1 MSQTIKQTSLLTM
14 RYLNS
19 LRLIVLLSVLAGT
32 KTQANSQEFS
42 SNPQIEV
49 RVADR
54 VVGKT
59 PTIIGINTGDMPQ
72 GSAFPEWVRS
82 LGVNGARLRLNV
94 DPERS
99 EDPKISSAT
108 DLARKAKE
116 LRAQAENKTPL
127 LWRYPSKMS
136 AESLRSLRES
146 KIELLATITC
156 PYAFKLLKSDG
167 KTNWSNAWSF
177 WEAYYA
183 QAYQLATQHQVR
195 RYQLFNEPN
204 HKESAKLTQDEY
216 AVRMVIGTD
225 AIQAAFSDAAQTTKT
240 DLSPLISAPC
250 TAGISN
256 FKSSGK
262 PDERDSTI
270 GWGEL
275 SMRDRH
281 RRIDGKE
288 DSAYDQFQQY
298 AVQHYSTNPDST
310 LEKLR
315 ELQGEVRK
323 ANRGKDLPLI
333 MSEYNIHTARDF
345 AKKETTM
352 DSPEEFSNLGSM
364 AVTIAESSL
373 EELYFFRLTLSQNL
387 DDGQVK
393 KNGVH
398 HVNEDLIVPEITG
411 STRAAEVIRLATST
425 LTGGRERLAT
435 QVEDKLR
442 VTATRQK
449 DEFRVLLARTNQTSQ
464 PQVQI
469 TLPTR
474 VSGSLVTWEAVTS
487 ETFGNC
493 QILSSNQSGK
503 GWQVDL
509 PSQSV
514 GLLTLRSFSGIKPEA
529 LPSTSATSTSGSVLQ
544 SGGTDLAQTLFTF
557 GPTQSKKAATRLLH
571 LKGNYSGGQPIPL
584 HLYALR
590 KPADSE
596 NGFPFRKKQMPK
608 VEASGLTVSGLGT
621 DVDWLGG
628 FTYSASQPEAWIDIT
643 SAFERR
649 GSDGMQV
656 VIARDVRKKGDQIS
670 PEAVEWTSAE
680 IVSYPR

>member
-1 MSQTIKQTSLLTM
+1 MIPRSLFFLT
-14 RYLNS
+14 LLIS
-19 LRLIVLLSVLAGT
+19 LGHGA
-32 KTQANSQEFS
+32 
-42 SNPQIEV
+42 EV
-49 RVADR
+49 RINDK

-59 PTIIGINTGDMPQ
+59 PAILGINTGDMPQ
-72 GSAFPEWVRS
+72 GSAFPEWVRA

-99 EDPKISSAT
+99 EDPKISSAA

-116 LRAQAENKTPL
+116 LRAQAEKKTPL
-127 LWRYPSKMS
+127 LWRHPSKMS
-136 AESLRSLRES
+136 AESLRSLREA

-167 KTNWSNAWSF
+167 KTNWSSAWSF

-183 QAYQLATQHQVR
+183 EAYQLATQHQVR

-225 AIQAAFSDAAQTTKT
+225 AIQAALSDAAQATKT

-250 TAGISN
+250 TAGIGN

-288 DSAYDQFQQY
+288 DSTYDQFQQY
-298 AVQHYSTNPDST
+298 AIQHYSTNPEST
-310 LEKLR
+310 LERLL
-315 ELQGEVRK
+315 ELQGEVRT

-333 MSEYNIHTARDF
+333 MSEYNVHTARDF

-352 DSPEEFSNLGSM
+352 DSPEEFSDLGSM
-364 AVTIAESSL
+364 AVSIAESSL

-398 HVNEDLIVPEITG
+398 HVNEGRPVPEITG
-411 STRAAEVIRLATST
+411 TTRAAEVIRLACSS
-425 LTGGRERLAT
+425 LSGGRERLAT
-435 QVEDKLR
+435 KATDQLR
-442 VTATRQK
+442 VTATRQN
-449 DEFRVLLARTNQTSQ
+449 DEVRVFLARTNQTSQ

-469 TLPTR
+469 SLPTG
-474 VSGSLVTWEAVTS
+474 VSGSLVTWETVTK
-487 ETFGNC
+487 ETFGNS
-493 QILSSNQSGK
+493 QILSPSFSGRE
-503 GWQVDL
+503 WQVDL
-509 PSQSV
+509 PSLSV
-514 GLLTLRSFSGIKPEA
+514 GLLAVRSFSGVKPET
-529 LPSTSATSTSGSVLQ
+529 LPSASAISTSGSTLQ
-544 SGGTDLAQTLFTF
+544 SGGNALAQTLFTF
-557 GPTQSKKAATRLLH
+557 GLSLSKKPATRFLH
-571 LKGNYSGGQPIPL
+571 LRGKYSGSEPIPL

-590 KPADSE
+590 KEKSSGE
-596 NGFPFRKKQMPK
+596 VFSFRLKEMPK
-608 VEASGLTVSGLGT
+608 AEAPSLTVSGLGT
-621 DVDWLGG
+621 DLDWVGG
-628 FTYSASQPEAWIDIT
+628 FTYSPNQAEAWIDI
-643 SAFERR
+643 SPAFERR
-649 GSDGMQV
+649 GEVTMQI
-656 VIARDVRKKGDQIS
+656 VITRDIRNKGDQIL
-670 PEAVEWTSAE
+670 PEAAEWSSAE

>member
-1 MSQTIKQTSLLTM
+1 MIPRSLLFLT
-14 RYLNS
+14 LLIS
-19 LRLIVLLSVLAGT
+19 LGHA
-32 KTQANSQEFS
+32 A
-42 SNPQIEV
+42 EV
-49 RVADR
+49 RVTDQ

-59 PTIIGINTGDMPQ
+59 PAILGINTGDMPQ
-72 GSAFPEWVRS
+72 GSAFPEWIRA

-94 DPERS
+94 APES
-99 EDPKISSAT
+99 NASSKISSSG
-108 DLARKAKE
+108 DLVRKSKE
-116 LRAQAENKTPL
+116 LRAQAQNKTPL
-127 LWRYPSKMS
+127 LWQYPSKIS
-136 AESLRSLRES
+136 TESLHALREA

-156 PYAFKLLKSDG
+156 PYAFKLLQSDG
-167 KTNWSNAWSF
+167 KTNWSNALSF

-183 QAYQLATQHQVR
+183 EAYQLASQHQVR

-204 HKESAKLTQDEY
+204 HKESAKLTQEEY
-216 AVRMVIGTD
+216 SARMVIGTD
-225 AIQAAFSDAAQTTKT
+225 AIQAALSDAAQTTKT

-256 FKSSGK
+256 FKKSGK
-262 PDERDSTI
+262 PEERDSKI

-288 DSAYDQFQQY
+288 DSAYEQFQQY

-310 LEKLR
+310 LERLR
-315 ELQGEVRK
+315 ELQTEVRT
-323 ANRGKDLPLI
+323 ANRSKDFPMI

-345 AKKETTM
+345 AKKDTTM
-352 DSPEEFSNLGSM
+352 DSPEEFSDLGSM
-364 AVTIAESSL
+364 AVGIAESAL

-398 HVNEDLIVPEITG
+398 HVNEDRLVPEITG
-411 STRAAEVIRLATST
+411 TARAAEVIRLACAT

-435 QVEDKLR
+435 KATDQLR

-449 DEFRVLLARTNQTSQ
+449 DEVRVLLARTNETSQ

-469 TLPTR
+469 SLPTG
-474 VSGSLVTWEAVTS
+474 VSGSLVTWETVS
-487 ETFGNC
+487 KDSFGNS
-493 QILSSNQSGK
+493 QILSPNSSGR

-509 PSQSV
+509 PSLSV
-514 GLLTLRSFSGIKPEA
+514 GLLTLRSFSGVKPET
-529 LPSTSATSTSGSVLQ
+529 LPSTSAISTKGSTLQ
-544 SGGTDLAQTLFTF
+544 SGGNDLAQTLFTF
-557 GPTQSKKAATRLLH
+557 EISQSKKPATRFLH
-571 LKGNYSGGQPIPL
+571 LKGKYSGGEPIPL

-590 KPADSE
+590 KEMGAGES
-596 NGFPFRKKQMPK
+596 FPFRLKEMPK
-608 VEASGLTVSGLGT
+608 AANPGLTVSGLGT
-621 DVDWLGG
+621 DLDWVGG
-628 FTYSASQPEAWIDIT
+628 FTYSPNQAETWINIT

-649 GSDGMQV
+649 GEVAMQIV
-656 VIARDVRKKGDQIS
+656 VTRDIRYKGDQIS
-670 PEAVEWTSAE
+670 SEAVEWSSAE

>member
-1 MSQTIKQTSLLTM
+1 MIPRSLLFLT
-14 RYLNS
+14 LLIS
-19 LRLIVLLSVLAGT
+19 LGHA
-32 KTQANSQEFS
+32 A
-42 SNPQIEV
+42 EV
-49 RVADR
+49 RVTDQ

-59 PTIIGINTGDMPQ
+59 PAILGINTGDMPQ
-72 GSAFPEWVRS
+72 GSAFPEWIRA

-94 DPERS
+94 APES
-99 EDPKISSAT
+99 NASSKIYSSG
-108 DLARKAKE
+108 DLVRKSKE

-127 LWRYPSKMS
+127 LWQYPSKIS
-136 AESLRSLRES
+136 TESLHALREA

-156 PYAFKLLKSDG
+156 PYAFKLLQSDG
-167 KTNWSNAWSF
+167 KTNWSNALSF

-183 QAYQLATQHQVR
+183 EAYQLASQHQVR

-204 HKESAKLTQDEY
+204 HKESAKLTQEEY
-216 AVRMVIGTD
+216 SARMVIGTD
-225 AIQAAFSDAAQTTKT
+225 AIQAALSDAAQTTKT

-256 FKSSGK
+256 FKKSGK
-262 PDERDSTI
+262 PEERDSKI

-288 DSAYDQFQQY
+288 DSAYEQFQQY

-310 LEKLR
+310 LERLR
-315 ELQGEVRK
+315 ELQTEVRT
-323 ANRGKDLPLI
+323 ANRSKDFPMI

-345 AKKETTM
+345 AKKDTTM
-352 DSPEEFSNLGSM
+352 DSPEEFSDLGSM
-364 AVTIAESSL
+364 AVGIAESAL

-398 HVNEDLIVPEITG
+398 HVNEDRLVPEITG
-411 STRAAEVIRLATST
+411 TARAAEVIRLACAT

-435 QVEDKLR
+435 KATDQLR

-449 DEFRVLLARTNQTSQ
+449 DEVRVLLARTNETSQ

-469 TLPTR
+469 SLPTG
-474 VSGSLVTWEAVTS
+474 VSGSLVTWETVS
-487 ETFGNC
+487 KDSFGNS
-493 QILSSNQSGK
+493 QILSPNSSGR

-509 PSQSV
+509 PSLSV
-514 GLLTLRSFSGIKPEA
+514 GLLTLRSFSGVKPET
-529 LPSTSATSTSGSVLQ
+529 LPSTSAISTKGSTLQ
-544 SGGTDLAQTLFTF
+544 SGGNDLAQTLFTF
-557 GPTQSKKAATRLLH
+557 EISQSKKPATRFLH
-571 LKGNYSGGQPIPL
+571 LKGKYSGGEPIPL

-590 KPADSE
+590 KEMGAGES
-596 NGFPFRKKQMPK
+596 FPFRLKEMPK
-608 VEASGLTVSGLGT
+608 AANSGLTVSGLGT
-621 DVDWLGG
+621 DLDWVGG
-628 FTYSASQPEAWIDIT
+628 FTYSPNQAETWINIT

-649 GSDGMQV
+649 GEVAMQIV
-656 VIARDVRKKGDQIS
+656 VTRDIRYKGDQIS
-670 PEAVEWTSAE
+670 SEAVEWSSAE

>member
-1 MSQTIKQTSLLTM
+1 MNIRNLFLFTILF
-14 RYLNS
+14 N
-19 LRLIVLLSVLAGT
+19 LSHAT
-32 KTQANSQEFS
+32 
-42 SNPQIEV
+42 EV
-49 RVADR
+49 RVTEKVA
-54 VVGKT
+54 GKT
-59 PTIIGINTGDMPQ
+59 PDILGINTGDMPQ
-72 GSAFPEWVRS
+72 GSAFPEWVRA

-94 DPERS
+94 APEPL

-116 LRAQAENKTPL
+116 LRAQAEKKTPL

-136 AESLRSLRES
+136 TESLRSLRES

-183 QAYQLATQHQVR
+183 QAYQLAAQHQVR

-204 HKESAKLTQDEY
+204 HKESAKLTQEEY

-225 AIQAAFSDAAQTTKT
+225 AIQAALFDAAQTTKT
-240 DLSPLISAPC
+240 DLPPLISAPC
-250 TAGISN
+250 TAGIGN
-256 FKSSGK
+256 FKKSGK

-298 AVQHYSTNPDST
+298 AIQHYSTNPEST
-310 LEKLR
+310 LERLN
-315 ELQGEVRK
+315 ELQGQIRA
-323 ANRGKDLPLI
+323 ANAGKVLPLI
-333 MSEYNIHTARDF
+333 MSEFNIHTARDF

-352 DSPEEFSNLGSM
+352 NSPEEFSNLGSM

-398 HVNEDLIVPEITG
+398 HVNEDLVVPEITG
-411 STRAAEVIRLATST
+411 TTRAAEVIRLASAT
-425 LTGGRERLAT
+425 LTGGRERLVT
-435 QVEDKLR
+435 QVTDQLR

-464 PQVQI
+464 PQVKI
-469 TLPTR
+469 TLPTG
-474 VSGSLVTWEAVTS
+474 VSGALATWETVTS
-487 ETFGNC
+487 DTFGSC
-493 QILSSNQSGK
+493 QILGSETSGK
-503 GWQVDL
+503 VWQVDL

-514 GLLTLRSFSGIKPEA
+514 GLLTLRSFSGVKPET
-529 LPSTSATSTSGSVLQ
+529 LPSTSAASTSGSILD
-544 SGGTDLAQTLFTF
+544 SGGTNLAQTLFTF
-557 GPTQSKKAATRLLH
+557 GVPQSKKPATRFLH
-571 LKGNYSGGQPIPL
+571 LQGNYSGAQPIPL
-584 HLYALR
+584 HLYAVR
-590 KPADSE
+590 KPAESG
-596 NGFPFRKKQMPK
+596 NIFPFRKKEMPK
-608 VEASGLTVSGLGT
+608 AEASGLTVSGLGT
-621 DVDWLGG
+621 DLDWIGG
-628 FTYSASQPEAWIDIT
+628 FTYSPTQSEAWIEIT
-643 SAFERR
+643 SAFERI
-649 GSDGMQV
+649 GSDGIQI
-656 VIARDVRKKGDQIS
+656 VIARDIRNRGDRIS
-670 PEAVEWTSAE
+670 TESVGWSSAE

>member
-1 MSQTIKQTSLLTM
+1 MNIRNLFLFTILF
-14 RYLNS
+14 N
-19 LRLIVLLSVLAGT
+19 LSHAT
-32 KTQANSQEFS
+32 
-42 SNPQIEV
+42 EV
-49 RVADR
+49 RVTEKVA
-54 VVGKT
+54 GKT
-59 PTIIGINTGDMPQ
+59 PDILGINTGDMPQ
-72 GSAFPEWVRS
+72 GSAFPEWVRA

-94 DPERS
+94 APQPS

-116 LRAQAENKTPL
+116 LRAQAEKKTPL

-136 AESLRSLRES
+136 TESLHSLRES
-146 KIELLATITC
+146 KIELLGTITC

-204 HKESAKLTQDEY
+204 HKESAKLTQEEY

-225 AIQAAFSDAAQTTKT
+225 AIQAALSDAAQATKT
-240 DLSPLISAPC
+240 DLPPLISAPC
-250 TAGISN
+250 TAGIGN
-256 FKSSGK
+256 FKKSGK

-298 AVQHYSTNPDST
+298 AVQHYSTNPEST
-310 LEKLR
+310 LERLN
-315 ELQGEVRK
+315 ELQGQIRTANAGK
-323 ANRGKDLPLI
+323 ALPLI
-333 MSEYNIHTARDF
+333 MSEFNIHTARDF

-352 DSPEEFSNLGSM
+352 NSPEEFSNLGSM

-398 HVNEDLIVPEITG
+398 HVNEDLVVPEITG
-411 STRAAEVIRLATST
+411 TTRAAEVIRLASAT
-425 LTGGRERLAT
+425 LTGRRERLVT
-435 QVEDKLR
+435 QVTDQLR

-449 DEFRVLLARTNQTSQ
+449 DEFRVLLARTNETSQ
-464 PQVQI
+464 PQVKI
-469 TLPTR
+469 TLPTG
-474 VSGSLVTWEAVTS
+474 VPGALATWETVTS
-487 ETFGNC
+487 DTFGSC
-493 QILSSNQSGK
+493 QILSSETSGK
-503 GWQVDL
+503 VWQVDL

-514 GLLTLRSFSGIKPEA
+514 GLLTLRSFSGVKPET
-529 LPSTSATSTSGSVLQ
+529 LPSTSATSTSGSILH

-557 GPTQSKKAATRLLH
+557 GVPQSKKPATRFLH
-571 LKGNYSGGQPIPL
+571 LKGNYSGAQPIPL
-584 HLYALR
+584 HFYALR
-590 KPADSE
+590 RPADSG
-596 NGFPFRKKQMPK
+596 NSFPFRKKEMPRA
-608 VEASGLTVSGLGT
+608 EASGLTVSGLGT
-621 DVDWLGG
+621 DLDWMGG
-628 FTYSASQPEAWIDIT
+628 FTYSPTQSEAWIEIT

-649 GSDGMQV
+649 GSDGIQI
-656 VIARDVRKKGDQIS
+656 VITRDIRNKGDKIS
-670 PEAVEWTSAE
+670 PELVEWSSAE

>member
-1 MSQTIKQTSLLTM
+1 MIPRSLLF
-14 RYLNS
+14 LH
-19 LRLIVLLSVLAGT
+19 LLICLGYA
-32 KTQANSQEFS
+32 A
-42 SNPQIEV
+42 EV
-49 RVADR
+49 RVTDR

-59 PTIIGINTGDMPQ
+59 PLIIGINTGDMPQ
-72 GSAFPEWVRS
+72 GSAFPEWIRA
-82 LGVNGARLRLNV
+82 LGVNGARLRLNIA
-94 DPERS
+94 PQSAENS
-99 EDPKISSAT
+99 KIASAA
-108 DLARKAKE
+108 DLTRKAKE
-116 LRAQAENKTPL
+116 LRAQAEKKTPL
-127 LWRYPSKMS
+127 LWQYPSKMS
-136 AESLRSLRES
+136 TESLHALREA
-146 KIELLATITC
+146 KIEILATITC
-156 PYAFKLLKSDG
+156 PYAFKLLQSDG

-204 HKESAKLTQDEY
+204 HKESAKLTQEEY
-216 AVRMVIGTD
+216 SARMAIGTD
-225 AIQAAFSDAAQTTKT
+225 AIQAALSDASQSTKT
-240 DLSPLISAPC
+240 ALPTLISAPC

-256 FKSSGK
+256 FKKSGK
-262 PDERDSTI
+262 PEERDSTI

-288 DSAYDQFQQY
+288 DPNYDQFQQY

-315 ELQGEVRK
+315 ELQTEVRT
-323 ANRGKDLPLI
+323 ANRSKDLPLI

-345 AKKETTM
+345 AKRETTM
-352 DSPEEFSNLGSM
+352 DSPEEFSDLGSM
-364 AVTIAESSL
+364 AVSIAESAL

-398 HVNEDLIVPEITG
+398 HVNETCLVPEITG
-411 STRAAEVIRLATST
+411 TARAAEVIRLACSAII
-425 LTGGRERLAT
+425 GGRERLAT
-435 QVEDKLR
+435 QSGDQLR

-449 DEFRVLLARTNQTSQ
+449 DEVRVLLARTNQTSQ

-469 TLPTR
+469 SLPTG
-474 VSGSLVTWEAVTS
+474 VSGSLVTWETITKD
-487 ETFGNC
+487 TFGNS
-493 QILSSNQSGK
+493 QILSPNSSGR

-509 PSQSV
+509 PSLSV
-514 GLLTLRSFSGIKPEA
+514 GLLTSRSFSGVKPET
-529 LPSTSATSTSGSVLQ
+529 LPSASAISTSGSVLQ

-557 GPTQSKKAATRLLH
+557 GISQSEKPATRFLH
-571 LKGNYSGGQPIPL
+571 LKGKYSGGRPIPL

-590 KPADSE
+590 KEMGAGES
-596 NGFPFRKKQMPK
+596 FPFRLKEMPK
-608 VEASGLTVSGLGT
+608 AANPGLTVSGLGT
-621 DVDWLGG
+621 DLDWVGG
-628 FTYSASQPEAWIDIT
+628 FTYSPNQAETWINIT

-649 GSDGMQV
+649 GEVAMQIV
-656 VIARDVRKKGDQIS
+656 VTRDIRYKGDQIS
-670 PEAVEWTSAE
+670 SEAVEWSSAE

>member
-1 MSQTIKQTSLLTM
+1 MIPRSLFFLT
-14 RYLNS
+14 LLIS
-19 LRLIVLLSVLAGT
+19 LGHGA
-32 KTQANSQEFS
+32 
-42 SNPQIEV
+42 EV
-49 RVADR
+49 HINDK

-59 PTIIGINTGDMPQ
+59 PAILGINTGDMPQ
-72 GSAFPEWVRS
+72 GSAFPEWVRA

-99 EDPKISSAT
+99 EDPKISSAA

-116 LRAQAENKTPL
+116 LRAQAEKKTPL
-127 LWRYPSKMS
+127 LWRHPSKMS
-136 AESLRSLRES
+136 AESLRSLREA

-167 KTNWSNAWSF
+167 KTNWSSAWSF

-183 QAYQLATQHQVR
+183 EAYQLATQHQVR

-204 HKESAKLTQDEY
+204 HKENAKLTQDEY

-225 AIQAAFSDAAQTTKT
+225 AIQAALSDAAQATKT

-250 TAGISN
+250 TAGIGN

-281 RRIDGKE
+281 LRIDGKE
-288 DSAYDQFQQY
+288 DSTYDQFQQY
-298 AVQHYSTNPDST
+298 AIQHYSTNPEST
-310 LEKLR
+310 LERLL
-315 ELQGEVRK
+315 ELQGEVRT

-333 MSEYNIHTARDF
+333 MSEYNVHTARDF

-352 DSPEEFSNLGSM
+352 DSPEEFSDLGSM
-364 AVTIAESSL
+364 AVSIAESSL

-398 HVNEDLIVPEITG
+398 HVNEGRPVPEITG
-411 STRAAEVIRLATST
+411 TTRAAEVIRLACSS
-425 LTGGRERLAT
+425 LSGGRECLAT
-435 QVEDKLR
+435 KATDQLR
-442 VTATRQK
+442 VTATRQN
-449 DEFRVLLARTNQTSQ
+449 DEVRVFLARTNQTSQ

-469 TLPTR
+469 SLPTG
-474 VSGSLVTWEAVTS
+474 VSGSLVTWETVTK
-487 ETFGNC
+487 ETFGNS
-493 QILSSNQSGK
+493 QILSPSSSGRE
-503 GWQVDL
+503 WQVDL
-509 PSQSV
+509 PSLSV
-514 GLLTLRSFSGIKPEA
+514 GLLTVRSFSGVKPET
-529 LPSTSATSTSGSVLQ
+529 LTSASAISTSGSTLQ
-544 SGGTDLAQTLFTF
+544 SGGNALAQTLFTF
-557 GPTQSKKAATRLLH
+557 GLSLSKKPATRFLH
-571 LKGNYSGGQPIPL
+571 LKGKYSGSEPIPL

-590 KPADSE
+590 KEKSSGE
-596 NGFPFRKKQMPK
+596 VFSFRLKEMPK
-608 VEASGLTVSGLGT
+608 AEVPSLTVSGLGT
-621 DVDWLGG
+621 DLDWVGG
-628 FTYSASQPEAWIDIT
+628 FTYSPNQAEAWIDIS

-649 GSDGMQV
+649 GEVTMQI
-656 VIARDVRKKGDQIS
+656 VIARDIRNKGDQIL
-670 PEAVEWTSAE
+670 PEAAEWSSAE
-680 IVSYPR
+680 IVAYPR

>member
-1 MSQTIKQTSLLTM
+1 M

-19 LRLIVLLSVLAGT
+19 LNLVVFASALFGT
-32 KTQANSQEFS
+32 YTQASSPEFS
-42 SNPQIEV
+42 SNAQIEV

-72 GSAFPEWVRS
+72 GSAFPEWVQA

-94 DPERS
+94 APEPL
-99 EDPKISSAT
+99 EDPKISSTT

-116 LRAQAENKTPL
+116 LRAQAEKKTPL

-136 AESLRSLRES
+136 AESLRALRKS

-183 QAYQLATQHQVR
+183 EAYQLAAQHQVR

-204 HKESAKLTQDEY
+204 HKESAKLTQEEY
-216 AVRMVIGTD
+216 AIRMVIGTD
-225 AIQAAFSDAAQTTKT
+225 AIQAALSDVAQATKT
-240 DLSPLISAPC
+240 DLPPLISAPC
-250 TAGISN
+250 TAGIGN
-256 FKSSGK
+256 FKKSGK

-288 DSAYDQFQQY
+288 DSAYNQFQQY

-310 LEKLR
+310 LERLR
-315 ELQGEVRK
+315 VLQGEVRT
-323 ANRGKDLPLI
+323 ANRSKDLPLI

-352 DSPEEFSNLGSM
+352 DSPEEFSDLGSM

-411 STRAAEVIRLATST
+411 TTRAAEVMRLACST
-425 LTGGRERLAT
+425 LSGGRDRLAT
-435 QVEDKLR
+435 QVADQLR
-442 VTATRQK
+442 ATATRQK
-449 DEFRVLLARTNQTSQ
+449 DEFRLLLARTNKTSQ
-464 PQVQI
+464 PQVEI
-469 TLPTR
+469 TLPI
-474 VSGSLVTWEAVTS
+474 VPSGSLVTWETVTKD
-487 ETFGNC
+487 TFGNS
-493 QILSSNQSGK
+493 QILTPSSPGK

-514 GLLTLRSFSGIKPEA
+514 GLLTLRSFSGIKPESI
-529 LPSTSATSTSGSVLQ
+529 PSASATSTSGSIMK
-544 SGGTDLAQTLFTF
+544 SGGIDLAQTLFTF
-557 GPTQSKKAATRLLH
+557 ETTQSKKPATSFLH
-571 LKGNYSGGQPIPL
+571 LKGNYSAGQPIPL

-608 VEASGLTVSGLGT
+608 VEASGLTVSGLGI
-621 DVDWLGG
+621 DVDWVGG
-628 FTYSASQPEAWIDIT
+628 FTYSASQSEAWIDIT

-649 GSDGMQV
+649 GTDGMQV
-656 VIARDVRKKGDQIS
+656 VIARDIRNKGDQIS

>member
-1 MSQTIKQTSLLTM
+1 MNIRNLFLFAI
-14 RYLNS
+14 LFN
-19 LRLIVLLSVLAGT
+19 LSHAT
-32 KTQANSQEFS
+32 
-42 SNPQIEV
+42 EV
-49 RVADR
+49 RVTEKVA
-54 VVGKT
+54 GKT
-59 PTIIGINTGDMPQ
+59 PDILGINTGDMPQ
-72 GSAFPEWVRS
+72 GSAFPEWVRA

-94 DPERS
+94 APEPS

-116 LRAQAENKTPL
+116 LRAQAEKKTPV

-136 AESLRSLRES
+136 TESLHSLRES
-146 KIELLATITC
+146 KVELLATITC

-167 KTNWSNAWSF
+167 KTNWSKAWSF

-183 QAYQLATQHQVR
+183 QAYQLAAQHQVR

-204 HKESAKLTQDEY
+204 HKESAKLTQEEY
-216 AVRMVIGTD
+216 AVRMVISTE
-225 AIQAAFSDAAQTTKT
+225 AIQAALSDAAQATKT
-240 DLSPLISAPC
+240 DLPPLISAPC
-250 TAGISN
+250 TAGIGN
-256 FKSSGK
+256 FKKSGK

-298 AVQHYSTNPDST
+298 AVQHYSTNPEST
-310 LEKLR
+310 LEKLN
-315 ELQGEVRK
+315 ELQGQIRT
-323 ANRGKDLPLI
+323 ANAGKPLPLI
-333 MSEYNIHTARDF
+333 MSEFNIHTARDF

-352 DSPEEFSNLGSM
+352 NSPEEFSDLGSM
-364 AVTIAESSL
+364 AVAMAESGL

-398 HVNEDLIVPEITG
+398 HVNEDLVVPEITG
-411 STRAAEVIRLATST
+411 TTRAAEVIRLASAT

-435 QVEDKLR
+435 QVTDQLR

-449 DEFRVLLARTNQTSQ
+449 DEFRVLLARTNETSQ
-464 PQVQI
+464 PQVRI
-469 TLPTR
+469 WLPSGA
-474 VSGSLVTWEAVTS
+474 SGSLATWETVTS
-487 ETFGNC
+487 DTFGSC
-493 QILSSNQSGK
+493 EILSSETSGK
-503 GWQVDL
+503 VWQVDL

-514 GLLTLRSFSGIKPEA
+514 GLLTLRSFSGVKPET
-529 LPSTSATSTSGSVLQ
+529 LPSTSATSTSGSILQ

-557 GPTQSKKAATRLLH
+557 GVPQSKRPANRFLH
-571 LKGNYSGGQPIPL
+571 LQGKYSGVQPIPL

-590 KPADSE
+590 RPADSG
-596 NGFPFRKKQMPK
+596 NSFPFRKKEMPK
-608 VEASGLTVSGLGT
+608 AEASGLTVSGLGT
-621 DVDWLGG
+621 DLDWMGG
-628 FTYSASQPEAWIDIT
+628 FTYSPAQSEAWIEIT

-649 GSDGMQV
+649 GSDGIQI
-656 VIARDVRKKGDQIS
+656 VIARDIRNKGDQIS
-670 PEAVEWTSAE
+670 RELVEWSSAE

>member
-1 MSQTIKQTSLLTM
+1 MNIRNLFLFTILF
-14 RYLNS
+14 N
-19 LRLIVLLSVLAGT
+19 LSHAT
-32 KTQANSQEFS
+32 
-42 SNPQIEV
+42 EV
-49 RVADR
+49 RVTEKVA
-54 VVGKT
+54 GKT
-59 PTIIGINTGDMPQ
+59 PDILGINTGDMPQ
-72 GSAFPEWVRS
+72 GSAFPEWVRA

-94 DPERS
+94 APQPS

-116 LRAQAENKTPL
+116 LRAQAEKKTPL

-136 AESLRSLRES
+136 TESLHSLRES
-146 KIELLATITC
+146 KIELLGTITC

-204 HKESAKLTQDEY
+204 HKESAKLTQEEY

-225 AIQAAFSDAAQTTKT
+225 AIQAALSDAAQATKT
-240 DLSPLISAPC
+240 DLPPLISAPC
-250 TAGISN
+250 TAGIGN
-256 FKSSGK
+256 FKKSGK

-298 AVQHYSTNPDST
+298 AVQYYSTNPEST
-310 LEKLR
+310 LERLN
-315 ELQGEVRK
+315 ELQGQIRT
-323 ANRGKDLPLI
+323 ANAGKMLPII
-333 MSEYNIHTARDF
+333 MSEFNIHTARDF

-352 DSPEEFSNLGSM
+352 NSPEEFSDLGSM
-364 AVTIAESSL
+364 AVAMAESGL

-393 KNGVH
+393 KNGIH
-398 HVNEDLIVPEITG
+398 HVNEDLDVPEITG
-411 STRAAEVIRLATST
+411 TTRAAEVIRLASAT
-425 LTGGRERLAT
+425 LTGRRERLVT
-435 QVEDKLR
+435 QVTDQLR

-449 DEFRVLLARTNQTSQ
+449 DEFRVLLARTNETSQ
-464 PQVQI
+464 PQVKI
-469 TLPTR
+469 TLPSG
-474 VSGSLVTWEAVTS
+474 VSGSLATWETVTS
-487 ETFGNC
+487 DTFGSC
-493 QILSSNQSGK
+493 QILSSETSGK
-503 GWQVDL
+503 VWQVDL

-514 GLLTLRSFSGIKPEA
+514 GLLTLRSFSGVKPET
-529 LPSTSATSTSGSVLQ
+529 LPSTSATSTSGSILQ

-557 GPTQSKKAATRLLH
+557 GVPQSKKPATRFLH
-571 LKGNYSGGQPIPL
+571 LKGNYSGAQPIPL
-584 HLYALR
+584 HFYALR
-590 KPADSE
+590 RPADSG
-596 NGFPFRKKQMPK
+596 NSFPFRKKEMPRA
-608 VEASGLTVSGLGT
+608 EASGLTVSGLGT
-621 DVDWLGG
+621 DLDWMGG
-628 FTYSASQPEAWIDIT
+628 FTYSPTQSEAWIEIT

-649 GSDGMQV
+649 GSDGIQI
-656 VIARDVRKKGDQIS
+656 VITRDIRNKGDKIS
-670 PEAVEWTSAE
+670 PELVEWSSAE

>member
-1 MSQTIKQTSLLTM
+1 
-14 RYLNS
+14 
-19 LRLIVLLSVLAGT
+19 
-32 KTQANSQEFS
+32 
-42 SNPQIEV
+42 
-49 RVADR
+49 
-54 VVGKT
+54 
-59 PTIIGINTGDMPQ
+59 
-72 GSAFPEWVRS
+72 
-82 LGVNGARLRLNV
+82 
-94 DPERS
+94 
-99 EDPKISSAT
+99 
-108 DLARKAKE
+108 
-116 LRAQAENKTPL
+116 
-127 LWRYPSKMS
+127 
-136 AESLRSLRES
+136 
-146 KIELLATITC
+146 
-156 PYAFKLLKSDG
+156 
-167 KTNWSNAWSF
+167 
-177 WEAYYA
+177 
-183 QAYQLATQHQVR
+183 LATQHQVR

-204 HKESAKLTQDEY
+204 HKESAKLTQEEY
-216 AVRMVIGTD
+216 AIRMVIGTD
-225 AIQAAFSDAAQTTKT
+225 AIQAALSDAAQTTKT
-240 DLSPLISAPC
+240 DLLPLISAPC

-315 ELQGEVRK
+315 ELQGEVRT

-345 AKKETTM
+345 AKKDTTM
-352 DSPEEFSNLGSM
+352 DSPEEFAELGSM

-393 KNGVH
+393 KNGIH
-398 HVNEDLIVPEITG
+398 HVNEDLVVPEITG
-411 STRAAEVIRLATST
+411 TTRAAEVIRLACST

-435 QVEDKLR
+435 KAADQLR

-449 DEFRVLLARTNQTSQ
+449 DELRVLLARTNQTSQ

-469 TLPTR
+469 ILPT
-474 VSGSLVTWEAVTS
+474 VPSGSLVTWETVTS
-487 ETFGNC
+487 ETFGNS
-493 QILSSNQSGK
+493 QILTPNSSGK

-514 GLLTLRSFSGIKPEA
+514 GLLTLRSFSGVKPETI
-529 LPSTSATSTSGSVLQ
+529 PSASATCTSGSKLQ
-544 SGGTDLAQTLFTF
+544 SGGIDLAQTLFTF
-557 GPTQSKKAATRLLH
+557 GTTQPKKAATHFLH

-590 KPADSE
+590 KPTGSE
-596 NGFPFRKKQMPK
+596 NGFPFHKKLMPK
-608 VEASGLTVSGLGT
+608 VETSGLTVSGLGI
-621 DVDWLGG
+621 DLDWVGG
-628 FTYSASQPEAWIDIT
+628 FTYSASQSEAWIDIT
-643 SAFERR
+643 LAFERR
-649 GSDGMQV
+649 GTDGMQV
-656 VIARDVRKKGDQIS
+656 VIARDVRNKGDEIS
-670 PEAVEWTSAE
+670 PKGVEWTSAE

>member
-1 MSQTIKQTSLLTM
+1 MNIRNLFLFVFLLNLGNATEVQVTDK
-14 RYLNS
+14 
-19 LRLIVLLSVLAGT
+19 VL
-32 KTQANSQEFS
+32 
-42 SNPQIEV
+42 
-49 RVADR
+49 
-54 VVGKT
+54 GKT
-59 PTIIGINTGDMPQ
+59 PAIIGINTGDMPQ
-72 GSAFPEWVRS
+72 GSAFPEWVRA

-94 DPERS
+94 DPKSS
-99 EDPKISSAT
+99 EDPKISSAG
-108 DLARKAKE
+108 DLARKAKD
-116 LRAQAENKTPL
+116 LRAQADKKTPL
-127 LWRYPSKMS
+127 LWRYPSKIS
-136 AESLRSLRES
+136 TESLRSLRES

-204 HKESAKLTQDEY
+204 HKESAKLTQEEY
-216 AVRMVIGTD
+216 SVRMVIGTD
-225 AIQAAFSDAAQTTKT
+225 AIQAALSDAAKTTKT
-240 DLSPLISAPC
+240 DLPPLISAPC

-256 FKSSGK
+256 FKKSGK
-262 PDERDSTI
+262 PEDRDSAI

-315 ELQGEVRK
+315 VLQSEVRT
-323 ANRGKDLPLI
+323 ANRSKDLPLI
-333 MSEYNIHTARDF
+333 MSEYNIHTAREF

-352 DSPEEFSNLGSM
+352 DSPEEFSDLGSM
-364 AVTIAESSL
+364 AVAIAESAL

-398 HVNEDLIVPEITG
+398 HVNEDRIVPEITG
-411 STRAAEVIRLATST
+411 TTRAAEVIRLACST

-435 QVEDKLR
+435 QAADQLR

-449 DEFRVLLARTNQTSQ
+449 DELRVLLARTNQTSQ

-469 TLPTR
+469 ILPAG
-474 VSGSLVTWEAVTS
+474 VSGSLVTWETVTKD
-487 ETFGNC
+487 TFGNS
-493 QILSSNQSGK
+493 QILSSSSSEK

-514 GLLTLRSFSGIKPEA
+514 GLLTLRSFSGVKPET
-529 LPSTSATSTSGSVLQ
+529 LPSTSANSTSGSSLK
-544 SGGTDLAQTLFTF
+544 SGGTDLAQTLFSF
-557 GPTQSKKAATRLLH
+557 GTAQSKKAATHFLH
-571 LKGNYSGGQPIPL
+571 LKGKYSGAQPIPL
-584 HLYALR
+584 HLYAPR
-590 KPADSE
+590 KPGTSGE
-596 NGFPFRKKQMPK
+596 SFSFRKKEMPK
-608 VEASGLTVSGLGT
+608 AEASGLTVSGLGT
-621 DVDWLGG
+621 DLNWIGG
-628 FTYSASQPEAWIDIT
+628 FTYSPQQAEAWIDIT

-649 GSDGMQV
+649 TDGALQM
-656 VIARDVRKKGDQIS
+656 VIARDIRNKGDQIS
-670 PEAVEWTSAE
+670 PEAIEWSSAE
-680 IVSYPR
+680 IVAYPR